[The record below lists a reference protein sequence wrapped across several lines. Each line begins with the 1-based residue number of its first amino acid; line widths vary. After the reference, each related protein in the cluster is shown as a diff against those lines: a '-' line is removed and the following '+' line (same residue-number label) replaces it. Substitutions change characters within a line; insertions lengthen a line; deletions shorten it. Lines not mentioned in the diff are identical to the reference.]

1 MIIIIILSS
10 RDFLKK
16 ILILCLPVFSIVYKV
31 LDELGGYSAPN
42 SPTTTDLTHLIR
54 RILQIYSSPLF
65 DVYLDRSLLDP
76 NETLSIYVDL
86 PKRFVP
92 SRHFLETKVSD
103 LGRALFSKNNSLGNI
118 SQNHD
123 NDTKSKS
130 ITPFRFCV
138 RAAHAYKREM
148 VHYELLKGY
157 RSVS

>member
-1 MIIIIILSS
+1 MIIIIISS
-10 RDFLKK
+10 RDFFKK
-16 ILILCLPVFSIVYKV
+16 IWFYVCPFSPQCTKCWMSSGAIRP
-31 LDELGGYSAPN
+31 LTAP
-42 SPTTTDLTHLIR
+42 PPLTWPISSDASCRYTAHPYLMSIWIDPCWTLTR
-54 RILQIYSSPLF
+54 RWASMWTYPSGLYPRGTF
-65 DVYLDRSLLDP
+65 W
-76 NETLSIYVDL
+76 
-86 PKRFVP
+86 KRKWVT
-92 SRHFLETKVSD
+92 SRH
-103 LGRALFSKNNSLGNI
+103 ALFSKNDSFGNI